1 MKSNHSSGNRRK
13 QQEYRVDGLY
23 AEVHRLVEEARRLRN
38 ESHGLRERVKCL
50 WEAKYRFTDAIETI
64 KLLLDRPGHRLTAKE
79 KVIRVIIR
87 EVDEEPATA

>member
-38 ESHGLRERVKCL
+38 ESHGLRETVKCL

-79 KVIRVIIR
+79 KVIRVIVR